1 MVTLVTEWRVVL
13 MSRILEP
20 IKTNNKINPI
30 LKHTTVEQAK
40 NIYASGIA
48 IEVNDGM
55 YVKFVQN

>member
-20 IKTNNKINPI
+20 TTNNKINPI
-30 LKHTTVEQAK
+30 LKHMTTEQAK
-40 NIYASGIA
+40 YIYASGIA